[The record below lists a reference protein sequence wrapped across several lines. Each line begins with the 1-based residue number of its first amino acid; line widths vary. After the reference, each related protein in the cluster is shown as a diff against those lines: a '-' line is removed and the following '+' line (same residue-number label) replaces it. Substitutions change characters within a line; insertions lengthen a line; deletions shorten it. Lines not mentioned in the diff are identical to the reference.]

1 MMTGCSLGLKKK
13 NGKRRYKFH
22 FSFSRIPFLS
32 FYNYIFAILSGGGK
46 KGVAIRPYPSPG
58 PPPFIPNAFIKCG
71 TLTGSDSCR
80 ASSPTRECELG
91 EEFLL
96 AKKKLRPTQNL
107 LSSTRPNTNR
117 SPSGLR
123 TYKRRLWVEG
133 DGAPGKGQR
142 ANRNALAPSP
152 GFKIV
157 RE

>member
-1 MMTGCSLGLKKK
+1 MFKMKMIRLNFL
-13 NGKRRYKFH
+13 FLH
-22 FSFSRIPFLS
+22 IPSSTFDP
-32 FYNYIFAILSGGGK
+32 GGGK

-71 TLTGSDSCR
+71 TLTGSDSCW

-107 LSSTRPNTNR
+107 LSSTQPNTNR
-117 SPSGLR
+117 SPQGFTHIKSVR
-123 TYKRRLWVEG
+123 VEG

-152 GFKIV
+152 GFKTM
-157 RE
+157 